1 MLYYNCLG
9 GCWIIQFYPIALAKS
24 FLFWHVE
31 KRCLNWFEDACRND
45 PCSWCCTLRNCI
57 QKIKPK
63 KFRFW
68 PDSKLFLSDT
78 SLMLLETEPYSQ
90 LLTGVRQRLSG
101 LFILQIFVL
110 PKFLSEFGCILY
122 YKIYVAWYNGILCN
136 SWIRLTN
143 LYVKI
148 PLFISWT
155 SNVCLFNML
164 DIPVLNPSPFHFQ
177 DLVSNPYCVL
187 YNFYYF
193 SLENLV
199 SD

>member
-1 MLYYNCLG
+1 M
-9 GCWIIQFYPIALAKS
+9 
-24 FLFWHVE
+24 
-31 KRCLNWFEDACRND
+31 
-45 PCSWCCTLRNCI
+45 
-57 QKIKPK
+57 
-63 KFRFW
+63 
-68 PDSKLFLSDT
+68 
-78 SLMLLETEPYSQ
+78 
-90 LLTGVRQRLSG
+90 TGVRQRLSG

-155 SNVCLFNML
+155 LSVCLFNVL

-177 DLVSNPYCVL
+177 DLVSNSPYCVL
-187 YNFYYF
+187 YNFYYYELGEF
-193 SLENLV
+193 GIRSTNHLLIDVFLHSHHLSAWYCIDIVMRKSVLV
-199 SD
+199 TNKGWKFKI